1 MANIQDTITR
11 LPVHARH
18 IGVGAVAA
26 GAHRVC
32 VHTKEEQRGGRR
44 QGFCQDNRDRKHGS
58 FFVRSIFAGTT
69 FSNGVA
75 GHAIC
80 YTPNLFALITGSLAN
95 TCGAQMHGVPT
106 RPWRK
111 ADWVT
116 F

>member
-1 MANIQDTITR
+1 MGGGGKDSVEIRERGDMA
-11 LPVHARH
+11 L
-18 IGVGAVAA
+18 
-26 GAHRVC
+26 
-32 VHTKEEQRGGRR
+32 
-44 QGFCQDNRDRKHGS
+44 

-111 ADWVT
+111 ADWAT